1 MTVSTTTNKVAYIGN
16 GVATSFAIPFSFL
29 EPGHLKVY
37 QLLNNIQT
45 ERTDWTVSGGNMVFA
60 TAPAENAQIV
70 IMRKVPLT
78 QETDYR
84 ENEILPAETLERNF
98 DKLTMQVQQL
108 KEQADRA
115 VTVGMFSNTDPSVL
129 VDDIEVLYAIRD
141 KISTVVQNKAD
152 INTTA
157 AHISDVNTAAAN
169 MTAIQN
175 APNQA
180 ASAAA
185 SAADAQVWA
194 EGTDAQVQS
203 LGGVHSAERWAAIVG
218 NRSTTDLDNLTSV
231 GEAHFVNPDV
241 SNLSN
246 SGKAYISGLGLP
258 GNQAQ
263 QFTLLSSG
271 QSYTAPSN
279 GWFSVIA
286 APDANSYILLS
297 RSDSAMRSFYLNTG
311 AGPVSAGVFLPVL
324 EGTSVSYT
332 YSGTFYNGQNSIL
345 FIPAKGDV

>member
-1 MTVSTTTNKVAYIGN
+1 MTVSTTTNKVVYVGN
-16 GVATSFAIPFSFL
+16 GVATSFAIPFFL
-29 EPGHLKVY
+29 EETHLKVY
-37 QLLNNIQT
+37 QLLNDIQT
-45 ERTDWTVSGGNMVFA
+45 ERTDWTISGGNMVFE
-60 TAPAENAQIV
+60 TAPADEAQIL
-70 IMRKVPLT
+70 IMREVPLT

-84 ENEILPAETLERNF
+84 ENEVLPAETLERNF

-115 VTVGMFSNTDPSVL
+115 VTVGMFSDTDPSVL
-129 VDDIEVLYAIRD
+129 VNDIEVLYAIRD
-141 KISTVVQNKAD
+141 KIAEIVQSKEA
-152 INTTA
+152 INATA
-157 AHISDVNTAAAN
+157 AHIDGITAAATN
-169 MTAIQN
+169 IAAIQN

-180 ASAAA
+180 DAAAA
-185 SAADAQVWA
+185 SAADAAVWA
-194 EGTDAQVQS
+194 EGTDAQVQA
-203 LGGVHSAERWAAIVG
+203 LGGIHSAERWAAIVG

-258 GNQAQ
+258 CNQVQ

-271 QSYTAPSN
+271 QFYTAPSN

-286 APDANSYILLS
+286 APDANSYILLN
-297 RSDSAMRSFYLNTG
+297 RSDSAMRSFYRNTG

-345 FIPAKGDV
+345 FIPTKGDV